1 MTFIKNLKRYLE
13 DRSSKRLIEKAFYYV
28 FSERKIANSQGKVPK
43 IKNIELLD
51 GGTKTKVLIDIQGI
65 CSYDEFEKHMEFI
78 QVLFKSKP
86 IEFTKS
92 NSIYEVKIEPFQHTK
107 KLNL

>member
-1 MTFIKNLKRYLE
+1 MGFMKNIRGYLE
-13 DRSSKRLIEKAFYYV
+13 ERSSKRLIEKAFYHV
-28 FSERKIANSQGKVPK
+28 STERKIKNIHGKVPK
-43 IKNIELLD
+43 IKCIELFD
-51 GGTKTKVLIDIQGI
+51 GGTKTKVEIDIQGI

-92 NSIYEVKIEPFQHTK
+92 NSIYELKIEPV
-107 KLNL
+107 